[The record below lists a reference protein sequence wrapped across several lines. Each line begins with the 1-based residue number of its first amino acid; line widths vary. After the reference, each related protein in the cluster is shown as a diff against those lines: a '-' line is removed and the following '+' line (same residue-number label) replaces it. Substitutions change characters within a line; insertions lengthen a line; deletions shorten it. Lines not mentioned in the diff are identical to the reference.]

1 MSDSIFKE
9 VTFTPQS
16 FDKEYIFSN
25 HRRFGKL
32 IAILEGL
39 IDSGIIVAASDSW
52 NNDVY
57 NYLDKYEDDDKNDI
71 IYLLEALSN
80 RNRISIYPQQKKL
93 IDEVLWIDEI
103 NLLNKSRRFDFAAGT
118 INNKTVKTIEDID
131 AKTYLN
137 AGAKI
142 RKQTIENIK
151 KIVDPIL
158 TYAEIVKI
166 YDPYFTIDR
175 DRFFDVLKVIC
186 EYLGSVYGK
195 KNDAIIDIHTS
206 VKSMLNNKGEFDWR
220 KAEGWIQKIKHLEK
234 KYNHNITIKI
244 WEDTDQNE
252 WHDRWLITNQCGVSM
267 GKGSDTS
274 DWTDATWGLLDWEDL
289 PKIEDKFTEGKQF
302 YHYIGK
308 VTSNGPMPAKEWK
321 PKTVSV
327 YMTKEEQKLES
338 DKLQR
343 EANLAEK
350 ERLEK
355 LKNVKKLGKGLVLL
369 SKRKNNG

>member
-57 NYLDKYEDDDKNDI
+57 NYLDKYEDDDDKNDI

-80 RNRISIYPQQKKL
+80 RNRISIYPHQKKL
-93 IDEVLWIDEI
+93 IDEVLWINEI

-166 YDPYFTIDR
+166 FDPYFMIDR

-186 EYLGSVYGK
+186 EYLGSIYGK
-195 KNDAIIDIHTS
+195 ENDAIIDIHTS

-234 KYNHNITIKI
+234 KYNHNITIKV
-244 WEDTDQNE
+244 WEDTAKNK
-252 WHDRWLITNQCGVSM
+252 WHDRWLVTNQCGVSM

-274 DWTDATWGLLDWEDL
+274 NWTDATWSLLDWDDL
-289 PKIEDKFTEGKQF
+289 PKVEDKFTEGKGF
-302 YHYIGK
+302 YNYIGNITSDGIVK
-308 VTSNGPMPAKEWK
+308 VSI
-321 PKTVSV
+321 PKTTLA
-327 YMTKEEQKLES
+327 YLTEDEKKTENTRLNN
-338 DKLQR
+338 
-343 EANLAEK
+343 EAKLAEE
-350 ERLEK
+350 ERLKK
-355 LKNVKKLGKGLVLL
+355 LKNPKKLKRGLVPL
-369 SKRKNNG
+369 SQRGK